1 MSSAPPMKPWIDAI
15 HPYVAG
21 KAKLGDTPVV
31 AKLSS
36 NESPFGPSPHAV
48 AAMQAVVAEGHRYPD
63 PASTELRDALAEKYG
78 LEADAHRLRHRLG
91 RIAPPARQRF
101 RRRWATR

>member
-1 MSSAPPMKPWIDAI
+1 MSSAPEMKPWIEAI

-36 NESPFGPSPHAV
+36 NENPLGPSPKAV
-48 AAMQAVVAEGHRYPD
+48 AAMQAVVAQGHLYPD
-63 PASTELRDALAEKYG
+63 PASTALREALAAKHGIEVDRIICG
-78 LEADAHRLRHRLG
+78 TGSDELLHLLAGAFARRG
-91 RIAPPARQRF
+91 R
-101 RRRWATR
+101 